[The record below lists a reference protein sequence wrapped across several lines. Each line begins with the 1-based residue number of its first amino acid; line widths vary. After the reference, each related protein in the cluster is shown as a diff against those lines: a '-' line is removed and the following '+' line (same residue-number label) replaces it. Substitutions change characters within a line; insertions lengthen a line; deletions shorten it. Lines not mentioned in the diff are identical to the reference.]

1 MTNKLGKYKMSQEI
15 SGLKLAALI
24 TAELTKPDSFDAK
37 LKIILVGSD
46 PASMRYV
53 GKKKAKAEVLGV
65 SFELKTFDQNVA
77 EDELIDQITS
87 WQQEDGNV
95 GIIVQLPLP
104 KTIDR
109 NKVISSIKAENDVD
123 GLRFCAELDSDYTP
137 PVVRA
142 IDRVIDEIGSIDQKK
157 VVIIGQGFLVGSP
170 LKHFIESKYLNSEV
184 VALGKNDNNWHEQ
197 IKSADILIGAAP
209 VKEIITADMIKDGVV
224 LIDAGS
230 SEEDN
235 AISGN
240 FTKECYEKASFYT
253 PVPGGIGPLTVAMIF
268 QNLLSS

>member
-1 MTNKLGKYKMSQEI
+1 MATEI

-24 TAELTKPDSFDAK
+24 TKELGKLDSLDAK

-46 PASMRYV
+46 LASMRYV
-53 GKKKAKAEVLGV
+53 GKKKAKAEELGV
-65 SFELKTFDQNVA
+65 SFELRTFDQDVA
-77 EDELIDQITS
+77 EKDLINQINS
-87 WQQEDGNV
+87 WQEESGNI

-104 KTIDR
+104 KTVDR
-109 NKVISSIKAENDVD
+109 NRVISTIKSKNDVD
-123 GLRFCAELDSDYTP
+123 GLRFCAGSDSDFTP

-170 LKHFIESKYLNSEV
+170 LKSFIESKYKNTQV
-184 VALGKNDNNWHEQ
+184 IALGKNDENWHEQ

-209 VKEIITADMIKDGVV
+209 VKEIITSDMIKDGVV

-240 FTKECYEKASFYT
+240 FARECYEKASFYT

-268 QNLLSS
+268 ENLLRTK